1 MHGRSTPC
9 CGLPAFSITGRAE
22 RMLPRSLPALFA
34 TVASVFLWAAAF
46 QELAKQPTTHTG
58 TQSNPHALPLPPLP

>member
-1 MHGRSTPC
+1 
-9 CGLPAFSITGRAE
+9 
-22 RMLPRSLPALFA
+22 MLPRSLPALFA

-58 TQSNPHALPLPPLP
+58 TQSNPHALPLPPQNQQ

>member
-1 MHGRSTPC
+1 
-9 CGLPAFSITGRAE
+9 
-22 RMLPRSLPALFA
+22 MLPRSLPALFA

-46 QELAKQPTTHTG
+46 QELAKQPTTHSG